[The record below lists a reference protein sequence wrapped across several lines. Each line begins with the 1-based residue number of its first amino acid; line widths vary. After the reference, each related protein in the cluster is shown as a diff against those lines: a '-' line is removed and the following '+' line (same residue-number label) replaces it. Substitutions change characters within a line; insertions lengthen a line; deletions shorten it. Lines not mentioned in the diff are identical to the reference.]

1 MQGKRDS
8 DGSLR
13 LETIGG
19 LEDEPRAG
27 TDRIFGQCLG
37 TPVTLVDARWNRA
50 QGAVNR
56 SGEADPDA
64 TSEQWT
70 ATIGLLGKH
79 TSHDQA
85 FDSVRIESYWIDG
98 WTDIEYWKTDFRN
111 GVLLRFANDRNTLQ
125 STSFSDGTIVLAVG
139 MSSTTGQRSWSVSR
153 QTTVEVQRN
162 NAMSL
167 DNCIADVGHLDALTT
182 ILFGRPTSAT
192 HISVQPGGQHH
203 LSGASRQLIG
213 VIAPGRYAEPE
224 RRIHPPSDSLCT
236 FEQSGELNG
245 LANWFSLHE
254 DFRYLAGRVASHHR
268 AEGRFIE
275 DRALTAFSAGEALDR
290 TATGYSQSSA
300 RTRWKRLANAVPE
313 FVTEYLDLP
322 VDAWA
327 HALVERRN
335 DLSHA
340 LSLGH
345 AARRHGGTLKA

>member
-1 MQGKRDS
+1 MPRRSSGGQQSASSANTPPTIKHS
-8 DGSLR
+8 TACGSSL
-13 LETIGG
+13 TGST
-19 LEDEPRAG
+19 AG
-27 TDRIFGQCLG
+27 
-37 TPVTLVDARWNRA
+37 
-50 QGAVNR
+50 
-56 SGEADPDA
+56 
-64 TSEQWT
+64 
-70 ATIGLLGKH
+70 
-79 TSHDQA
+79 
-85 FDSVRIESYWIDG
+85 
-98 WTDIEYWKTDFRN
+98 TDIEYWKTDFRN
-111 GVLLRFANDRNTLQ
+111 GVLLRFADDDQNTLQ

-167 DNCIADVGHLDALTT
+167 DNCMADVGHLDALTT

-192 HISVQPGGQHH
+192 HIRVQAGGQHR
-203 LSGASRQLIG
+203 LSGASLQLIG

-236 FEQSGELNG
+236 FEQFGELNG

-327 HALVERRN
+327 HALVEWRD

-340 LSLGH
+340 LSLGPRSTT
-345 AARRHGGTLKA
+345 ARRHLEGLTASAHLLSVLTLFRLAELGARISPMAGNRRWRDEKDAFAYLTDGLVGQ